1 MGSEGR
7 GTRGA
12 PEQGSSLINFAILG
26 AGMVAEYHLQAIQAC
41 AREGARLAGV
51 GHYNADRFEE
61 ISERFGVAAR
71 PYEDLLADPDIDAV
85 CICTPSGQHAQ
96 QTIAA
101 ASSGKHVLVE
111 KPMALSLAD
120 ADAMIAACRENGVR
134 LGVCLQRRA
143 EPLFRRVHDAIHGG
157 DLGEITLGVVTMPYY
172 RDEAYYAQADWR
184 GTWEM
189 DGGGALMNQGIHII
203 DLLLWFMGDPV
214 EAHAF
219 ADSRHRSVEIEDT
232 AGAALRFGNGA
243 VATITAT
250 VAAEP
255 GFPHRLE
262 VYGTNGGIQIEGESV
277 LRWGL
282 ADESKAT
289 VEPWPVATGQVD
301 PGMAGDPRGISTS
314 GHIAILK
321 DFIAGIGRGEDP
333 VIDGVEG
340 RRSLATILEVYARSG
355 QGPAAAGL

>member
-1 MGSEGR
+1 MTQNELG
-7 GTRGA
+7 
-12 PEQGSSLINFAILG
+12 FAILG
-26 AGMVAEYHLQAIQAC
+26 AGMVAEYHLNAIQEC
-41 AREGARLAGV
+41 ADLGARLVGV
-51 GHYNADRFEE
+51 GHYNPARYDE
-61 ISERFGVAAR
+61 ISQRFGVPAR
-71 PYEDLLADPDIDAV
+71 SYDDVLADPAVDAV

-96 QTIAA
+96 ETIAA

-111 KPMALSLAD
+111 KPMALSLPD
-120 ADAMIAACRENGVR
+120 ADAMIAACRENGVQ

-172 RDEAYYAQADWR
+172 RDEPYYAQADWR

-189 DGGGALMNQGIHII
+189 DGGGVLMNQGIHII
-203 DLLLWFMGDPV
+203 DLLLWFLGDPV
-214 EAHAF
+214 DVHAF

-232 AGAALRFGNGA
+232 AGAVLRFANGA

-250 VAAEP
+250 VATEP

-282 ADESKAT
+282 ADAARET
-289 VEPWPVATGQVD
+289 VEPWPVATEQVD
-301 PGMAGDPRGISTS
+301 AGMAGDPRGISTS

-321 DFIAGIGRGEDP
+321 DFISGIRRGEDP
-333 VIDGVEG
+333 VIDGTEG
-340 RRSLATILEVYARSG
+340 RRSLATILAVYEDSF
-355 QGPAAAGL
+355 

>member
-1 MGSEGR
+1 MTQTDKSELG
-7 GTRGA
+7 
-12 PEQGSSLINFAILG
+12 FAILG
-26 AGMVAEYHLQAIQAC
+26 AGMVAEYHLNALQEC
-41 AREGARLAGV
+41 ADLGARLVGV
-51 GHYNADRFEE
+51 GHYNPARYED
-61 ISERFGVAAR
+61 ISQRFGAPASS
-71 PYEDLLADPDIDAV
+71 YDDLLANPAVDAV

-96 QTIAA
+96 QAIAA

-111 KPMALSLAD
+111 KPMAISLAD
-120 ADAMIAACRENGVR
+120 ADAMIAACRANGVQ

-157 DLGEITLGVVTMPYY
+157 DLGEITLGVVTMPYF
-172 RDEAYYAQADWR
+172 RDEPYYAQAEWR
-184 GTWEM
+184 GTWAM
-189 DGGGALMNQGIHII
+189 DGGGVLMNQGIHII
-203 DLLLWFMGDPV
+203 DLLLWFLGDPV
-214 EAHAF
+214 EVHAF

-232 AGAALRFGNGA
+232 AGAVLRFANGS

-250 VAAEP
+250 VATEP

-289 VEPWPVATGQVD
+289 VEPWPVATEQVD

-321 DFIAGIGRGEDP
+321 DFIAGIRRGEDP
-333 VIDGVEG
+333 VIDGAEG
-340 RRSLATILEVYARSG
+340 RRSLAAILAVYEDSF
-355 QGPAAAGL
+355 

>member
-1 MGSEGR
+1 MTQYELG
-7 GTRGA
+7 
-12 PEQGSSLINFAILG
+12 FAILG
-26 AGMVAEYHLQAIQAC
+26 AGMVAEYHLNAIQEC
-41 AREGARLAGV
+41 ADQGARLVGV
-51 GHYNADRFEE
+51 GHYNPARYEE
-61 ISERFGVAAR
+61 ISERFGV
-71 PYEDLLADPDIDAV
+71 PSSSYDELLADPAVDAV

-96 QTIAA
+96 QAIAA

-120 ADAMIAACRENGVR
+120 ADAMIAACRENDVQ

-157 DLGEITLGVVTMPYY
+157 DLGEITLGVVTMPYF
-172 RDEAYYAQADWR
+172 RDEPYYAQAEWR
-184 GTWEM
+184 GTWAM
-189 DGGGALMNQGIHII
+189 DGGGVLMNQGIHII
-203 DLLLWFMGDPV
+203 DLLLWFVGDPV
-214 EAHAF
+214 EVHAF

-232 AGAALRFGNGA
+232 AGAVLRFANGT

-250 VAAEP
+250 VATEP

-277 LRWGL
+277 LRWGM

-289 VEPWPVATGQVD
+289 VEPWPVATEQVD

-321 DFIAGIGRGEDP
+321 DFIAGIRRGQDP
-333 VIDGVEG
+333 VIDGAEG
-340 RRSLATILEVYARSG
+340 RRSLAAILAVYG
-355 QGPAAAGL
+355 DCF

>member
-1 MGSEGR
+1 MTQTDESELG
-7 GTRGA
+7 
-12 PEQGSSLINFAILG
+12 FAILG
-26 AGMVAEYHLQAIQAC
+26 AGMVAEYHLNALQEC
-41 AREGARLAGV
+41 ADLGARLVGV
-51 GHYNADRFEE
+51 GHYNPARYED
-61 ISERFGVAAR
+61 ISQRFGAPASS
-71 PYEDLLADPDIDAV
+71 YDELLADPAVDAV

-96 QTIAA
+96 QAIAA

-111 KPMALSLAD
+111 KPMAISLAD
-120 ADAMIAACRENGVR
+120 ADAMIAACRANGVQ

-157 DLGEITLGVVTMPYY
+157 DLGEITLAVVTMPYF
-172 RDEAYYAQADWR
+172 RDEPYYAQAEWR
-184 GTWEM
+184 GTWAM
-189 DGGGALMNQGIHII
+189 DGGGVLMNQGIHII
-203 DLLLWFMGDPV
+203 DLLLWFLGDPV
-214 EAHAF
+214 EVHAF

-232 AGAALRFGNGA
+232 AGAVLRFANGS

-250 VAAEP
+250 VATEP

-289 VEPWPVATGQVD
+289 VEPWPVATEQVD

-321 DFIAGIGRGEDP
+321 DFIAGIRRGEDP
-333 VIDGVEG
+333 VIDGAEG
-340 RRSLATILEVYARSG
+340 RRSLAAILAVYEDSF
-355 QGPAAAGL
+355 

>member
-1 MGSEGR
+1 MTQNELG
-7 GTRGA
+7 
-12 PEQGSSLINFAILG
+12 FAILG
-26 AGMVAEYHLQAIQAC
+26 AGMVAEYHLNAIQEC
-41 AREGARLAGV
+41 ADLGTRLVGV
-51 GHYNADRFEE
+51 GHYNPARYDE
-61 ISERFGVAAR
+61 ISERFGAPASS
-71 PYEDLLADPDIDAV
+71 YDELLADPAVDAV
-85 CICTPSGQHAQ
+85 CICTPSGHHAQ
-96 QTIAA
+96 QAIAA

-120 ADAMIAACRENGVR
+120 ADAMIAACRENGVQ

-157 DLGEITLGVVTMPYY
+157 DLGEITLGVVTMPYF
-172 RDEAYYAQADWR
+172 RDEPYYAQAEWR
-184 GTWEM
+184 GTWAM
-189 DGGGALMNQGIHII
+189 DGGGVLMNQGIHIV
-203 DLLLWFMGDPV
+203 DLLLWFLGDPV
-214 EAHAF
+214 EVHAF

-232 AGAALRFGNGA
+232 AGAVLRFANGTL
-243 VATITAT
+243 ATITAT

-289 VEPWPVATGQVD
+289 VEPWPVATEQVD
-301 PGMAGDPRGISTS
+301 AGMAGDPRGISTS

-321 DFIAGIGRGEDP
+321 DFIAGIRRGEDP
-333 VIDGVEG
+333 VIDGAEG
-340 RRSLATILEVYARSG
+340 RRSLAAILAVYEDSFS
-355 QGPAAAGL
+355 

>member
-1 MGSEGR
+1 MTQNELG
-7 GTRGA
+7 
-12 PEQGSSLINFAILG
+12 FAILG
-26 AGMVAEYHLQAIQAC
+26 AGMVAEYHLNAIQEC
-41 AREGARLAGV
+41 ADLGARLVGV
-51 GHYNADRFEE
+51 GHYNPARFED
-61 ISERFGVAAR
+61 ISERFGAPASS
-71 PYEDLLADPDIDAV
+71 YDELLADPAVDAV
-85 CICTPSGQHAQ
+85 CICTPSGHHAQ
-96 QTIAA
+96 QAIAA

-120 ADAMIAACRENGVR
+120 ADAMIAACRENGVQ

-157 DLGEITLGVVTMPYY
+157 DLGEITLGVVTMPYF
-172 RDEAYYAQADWR
+172 RDEPYYAQAEWR
-184 GTWEM
+184 GTWAM
-189 DGGGALMNQGIHII
+189 DGGGVLMNQGIHII
-203 DLLLWFMGDPV
+203 DLLLWFLGDPV
-214 EAHAF
+214 DVHAF

-232 AGAALRFGNGA
+232 AGAVLRFANGT

-250 VAAEP
+250 VATEP

-289 VEPWPVATGQVD
+289 VEPWPVATEQVD

-321 DFIAGIGRGEDP
+321 DFIAGIRRGEDP
-333 VIDGVEG
+333 VIDGAEG
-340 RRSLATILEVYARSG
+340 RRSLAAILAVDESSF
-355 QGPAAAGL
+355 

>member
-1 MGSEGR
+1 MTQNELG
-7 GTRGA
+7 
-12 PEQGSSLINFAILG
+12 FAILG
-26 AGMVAEYHLQAIQAC
+26 AGMVAEYHLNAIQEC
-41 AREGARLAGV
+41 ADLGARLVGV
-51 GHYNADRFEE
+51 GHYNPARYED
-61 ISERFGVAAR
+61 ISERFGAPASS
-71 PYEDLLADPDIDAV
+71 YDELLADPAVDAV
-85 CICTPSGQHAQ
+85 CICTPSGHHAQ
-96 QTIAA
+96 QAIAA

-120 ADAMIAACRENGVR
+120 ADAMIAACRENGVQ

-157 DLGEITLGVVTMPYY
+157 DLGEITLGVVTMPYF
-172 RDEAYYAQADWR
+172 RDEPYYAQAEWR
-184 GTWEM
+184 GTWAM
-189 DGGGALMNQGIHII
+189 DGGGVLMNQGIHIV
-203 DLLLWFMGDPV
+203 DLLLWFLGDPV
-214 EAHAF
+214 EVHAF

-232 AGAALRFGNGA
+232 AGAVLRFANGT

-250 VAAEP
+250 VATEP

-277 LRWGL
+277 LRWGM

-289 VEPWPVATGQVD
+289 VEPWPVATEQVD

-321 DFIAGIGRGEDP
+321 DFIAGIHRGEDP
-333 VIDGVEG
+333 VIDGAEG
-340 RRSLATILEVYARSG
+340 RRSLAAILAVYGDSFS
-355 QGPAAAGL
+355 

>member
-1 MGSEGR
+1 MTQNELG
-7 GTRGA
+7 
-12 PEQGSSLINFAILG
+12 FAILG
-26 AGMVAEYHLQAIQAC
+26 AGMVAEYHLNAIQEC
-41 AREGARLAGV
+41 ADLGARLVGV
-51 GHYNADRFEE
+51 GHYNPARYDE
-61 ISERFGVAAR
+61 ISQRFGVPAR
-71 PYEDLLADPDIDAV
+71 SYDDVLADPAVDAV

-96 QTIAA
+96 ETIAA
-101 ASSGKHVLVE
+101 ASNGKHVLVE
-111 KPMALSLAD
+111 KPMALSLPD
-120 ADAMIAACRENGVR
+120 ADAMIAACRANGVQ

-172 RDEAYYAQADWR
+172 RDEPYYAQADWR

-189 DGGGALMNQGIHII
+189 DGGGVLMNQGIHII
-203 DLLLWFMGDPV
+203 DLLLWFLGDPV
-214 EAHAF
+214 DVHAF

-232 AGAALRFGNGA
+232 AGAVLRFANGA

-250 VAAEP
+250 VATEP

-282 ADESKAT
+282 ADEAKAT
-289 VEPWPVATGQVD
+289 VEPWPVATEQVD
-301 PGMAGDPRGISTS
+301 AGMAGDPRGISTS

-321 DFIAGIGRGEDP
+321 DFISGIRRGEDP
-333 VIDGVEG
+333 VIDGTEG
-340 RRSLATILEVYARSG
+340 RRSLATILAVYESS
-355 QGPAAAGL
+355 L

>member
-1 MGSEGR
+1 MTRNTMTQNAQSELG
-7 GTRGA
+7 
-12 PEQGSSLINFAILG
+12 FAILG
-26 AGMVAEYHLQAIQAC
+26 AGMVAEYHLQAIDAC
-41 AREGARLAGV
+41 AEEGARLVGV
-51 GHYNADRFEE
+51 GHYNAARFGE

-71 PYEDLLADPDIDAV
+71 PYDEILADPAVDAV

-96 QTIAA
+96 QAIAA
-101 ASSGKHVLVE
+101 AENGKHVLVE

-120 ADAMIAACRENGVR
+120 ADAMIAACRENGVQ

-157 DLGEITLGVVTMPYY
+157 DLGDITLGVVTMPYF
-172 RDEAYYAQADWR
+172 RDEPYYAQAEWR

-189 DGGGALMNQGIHII
+189 DGGGVLMNQGIHIV
-203 DLLLWFMGDPV
+203 DLLLWFLGDPV
-214 EAHAF
+214 EVHAF

-232 AGAALRFGNGA
+232 AGAVLRFGNGA

-250 VAAEP
+250 VATEP
-255 GFPHRLE
+255 GFPHRVE

-282 ADESKAT
+282 ADESKET
-289 VEPWPVATGQVD
+289 VEPWPVATEQVD

-333 VIDGVEG
+333 VIDGSEG
-340 RRSLATILEVYARSG
+340 RRSLAAILAVYESSF
-355 QGPAAAGL
+355 

>member
-1 MGSEGR
+1 MTQDGQSELG
-7 GTRGA
+7 
-12 PEQGSSLINFAILG
+12 FAILG
-26 AGMVAEYHLQAIQAC
+26 AGMVAEYHLNAIQEC
-41 AREGARLAGV
+41 ADLGARLVGV
-51 GHYNADRFEE
+51 GHYNPARYEE
-61 ISERFGVAAR
+61 ISQRFGAPASS
-71 PYEDLLADPDIDAV
+71 YDELLADPAVDAV

-96 QTIAA
+96 QAIAA

-120 ADAMIAACRENGVR
+120 ADAMIAACRENGVQ

-157 DLGEITLGVVTMPYY
+157 DLGEITLGVVTMPYL
-172 RDEAYYAQADWR
+172 RDEPYYAQAEWR
-184 GTWEM
+184 GTWAM
-189 DGGGALMNQGIHII
+189 DGGGVLMNQGIHII
-203 DLLLWFMGDPV
+203 DLLLWFLGDPV
-214 EAHAF
+214 EVHAF

-232 AGAALRFGNGA
+232 AGAVLRFANGA

-250 VAAEP
+250 VAADP

-282 ADESKAT
+282 ADESRAT
-289 VEPWPVATGQVD
+289 VEPWPVATEQVD

-321 DFIAGIGRGEDP
+321 DFIAGIRRGEDP
-333 VIDGVEG
+333 VIDGAEG
-340 RRSLATILEVYARSG
+340 RRSLAAILAVYEDSF
-355 QGPAAAGL
+355 

>member
-1 MGSEGR
+1 MTQNELG
-7 GTRGA
+7 
-12 PEQGSSLINFAILG
+12 FAILG
-26 AGMVAEYHLQAIQAC
+26 AGMVAEYHLNAIQEC
-41 AREGARLAGV
+41 ADLGARLVGV
-51 GHYNADRFEE
+51 GHYNPARYDE
-61 ISERFGVAAR
+61 ISQRFGVPAR
-71 PYEDLLADPDIDAV
+71 SYDDVLADPAVDAV

-96 QTIAA
+96 ETIAA

-111 KPMALSLAD
+111 KPMALSLPD
-120 ADAMIAACRENGVR
+120 ADAMIAACRENGVQ

-172 RDEAYYAQADWR
+172 RDEPYYAQADWR

-189 DGGGALMNQGIHII
+189 DGGGVLMNQGIHII
-203 DLLLWFMGDPV
+203 DLLLWFLGDPV
-214 EAHAF
+214 DVHAF

-232 AGAALRFGNGA
+232 AGAVLRFANGA

-250 VAAEP
+250 VATEP

-282 ADESKAT
+282 ADEAKET
-289 VEPWPVATGQVD
+289 VEPWPVATEQVD

-321 DFIAGIGRGEDP
+321 DFISGIRRGEDP
-333 VIDGVEG
+333 VIDGTEG
-340 RRSLATILEVYARSG
+340 RRSLAAILAVYEDSF
-355 QGPAAAGL
+355 

>member
-1 MGSEGR
+1 MSEERGTGGEGR
-7 GTRGA
+7 VD
-12 PEQGSSLINFAILG
+12 SSIVNFAILG
-26 AGMVAEYHLQAIQAC
+26 AGMVAEYHLNAIQEC
-41 AREGARLAGV
+41 ADLGARLVGV
-51 GHYNADRFEE
+51 GHYNPARYGE
-61 ISERFGVAAR
+61 ISQRFGAPAR
-71 PYEDLLADPDIDAV
+71 SYDELLADPAVDAV

-96 QTIAA
+96 QAIAA
-101 ASSGKHVLVE
+101 ATRGKHVLVE

-120 ADAMIAACRENGVR
+120 ADAMIAACRENGVQ

-157 DLGEITLGVVTMPYY
+157 DLGEITLGVVTMPYF

-189 DGGGALMNQGIHII
+189 DGGGVLMNQGIHII

-214 EAHAF
+214 EVHAF

-289 VEPWPVATGQVD
+289 VEPWPVATEQVD

-333 VIDGVEG
+333 VIDGAEG
-340 RRSLATILEVYARSG
+340 RRSLATILAVYEDSF
-355 QGPAAAGL
+355 

>member
-1 MGSEGR
+1 MTQNELG
-7 GTRGA
+7 
-12 PEQGSSLINFAILG
+12 FAILG
-26 AGMVAEYHLQAIQAC
+26 AGMVAEYHLNAIQEC
-41 AREGARLAGV
+41 ADLGARLVGV
-51 GHYNADRFEE
+51 GHYNPARYDE
-61 ISERFGVAAR
+61 ISQRFGVPAR
-71 PYEDLLADPDIDAV
+71 SYDDVLADPAVDAV

-96 QTIAA
+96 ETIAA
-101 ASSGKHVLVE
+101 ASHGKHVLVE
-111 KPMALSLAD
+111 KPMALSLPD
-120 ADAMIAACRENGVR
+120 ADAMIAACRENGVQ

-172 RDEAYYAQADWR
+172 RDEPYYAQADWR

-189 DGGGALMNQGIHII
+189 DGGGVLMNQGIHII
-203 DLLLWFMGDPV
+203 DLLLWFLGDPV
-214 EAHAF
+214 DVHAF

-232 AGAALRFGNGA
+232 AGAVLRFANGA
-243 VATITAT
+243 LATITAT
-250 VAAEP
+250 VATEP

-282 ADESKAT
+282 ADEAKAT
-289 VEPWPVATGQVD
+289 VEPWPVATEQVD

-321 DFIAGIGRGEDP
+321 DFISGIRRGEDP
-333 VIDGVEG
+333 VIDGTEG
-340 RRSLATILEVYARSG
+340 RRSLATILAVYEDSF
-355 QGPAAAGL
+355 

>member
-1 MGSEGR
+1 MTQNELG
-7 GTRGA
+7 
-12 PEQGSSLINFAILG
+12 FAILG
-26 AGMVAEYHLQAIQAC
+26 AGMVAEYHLNAIQEC
-41 AREGARLAGV
+41 ADLGARLVGV
-51 GHYNADRFEE
+51 GHYNPARFDD
-61 ISERFGVAAR
+61 ISQHFGAPAR
-71 PYEDLLADPDIDAV
+71 SYDELLADPTVDAV
-85 CICTPSGQHAQ
+85 CICTPSGQHAEQ
-96 QTIAA
+96 AIAA

-111 KPMALSLAD
+111 KPMALTLAD
-120 ADAMIAACRENGVR
+120 ADAMIAACRENGVQ

-157 DLGEITLGVVTMPYY
+157 DLGETTLGVVTMPYL
-172 RDEAYYAQADWR
+172 RDEPYYAQADWR
-184 GTWEM
+184 GTWAM
-189 DGGGALMNQGIHII
+189 DGGGVLMNQGIHII

-214 EAHAF
+214 EVHGF

-232 AGAALRFGNGA
+232 AGAVLRFANGA

-250 VAAEP
+250 VAADP

-282 ADESKAT
+282 ADKSKAT
-289 VEPWPVATGQVD
+289 VEPWPVATEQVD

-321 DFIAGIGRGEDP
+321 DFIAGINRGEDP
-333 VIDGVEG
+333 VIDGAEG
-340 RRSLATILEVYARSG
+340 RRSLAAILAVYEDSF
-355 QGPAAAGL
+355 

>member
-1 MGSEGR
+1 MTQHEQSELG
-7 GTRGA
+7 
-12 PEQGSSLINFAILG
+12 FAILG
-26 AGMVAEYHLQAIQAC
+26 AGMVAEYHLNAIREC
-41 AREGARLAGV
+41 AGLGARLVGV
-51 GHYNADRFEE
+51 GHYNPASYGE
-61 ISERFGVAAR
+61 ISQRFGVPAR
-71 PYEDLLADPDIDAV
+71 PYDELLADPAVAAV

-96 QTIAA
+96 QAIAA

-120 ADAMIAACRENGVR
+120 ADAMIAACRANGVQ

-157 DLGEITLGVVTMPYY
+157 DLGEITLGVVTMPYF
-172 RDEAYYAQADWR
+172 RDEPYYAQADWR

-189 DGGGALMNQGIHII
+189 DGGGVLMNQGIHII
-203 DLLLWFMGDPV
+203 DLLLWFLGDPV
-214 EAHAF
+214 DVHAF

-232 AGAALRFGNGA
+232 AGAVLRFANGA

-250 VAAEP
+250 VATDP

-282 ADESKAT
+282 ADESRAT
-289 VEPWPVATGQVD
+289 VEPWPVATEQVD

-321 DFIAGIGRGEDP
+321 DFIAGIRRGEDP
-333 VIDGVEG
+333 VIDGLEG
-340 RRSLATILEVYARSG
+340 RRSLAAILAVYEDSF
-355 QGPAAAGL
+355 

>member
-1 MGSEGR
+1 MTRTDESELG
-7 GTRGA
+7 
-12 PEQGSSLINFAILG
+12 FAILG
-26 AGMVAEYHLQAIQAC
+26 AGMVAEYHLNALQEC
-41 AREGARLAGV
+41 ADLGARLVGV
-51 GHYNADRFEE
+51 GHYNPARYED
-61 ISERFGVAAR
+61 ISQRFGAPASS
-71 PYEDLLADPDIDAV
+71 YDELLADPAVDAV
-85 CICTPSGQHAQ
+85 CVCTPSGQHAQ
-96 QTIAA
+96 QAIAA

-111 KPMALSLAD
+111 KPMAISLAD
-120 ADAMIAACRENGVR
+120 ADAMIAACRANGVQ

-157 DLGEITLGVVTMPYY
+157 DLGEITLGVVTMPYF
-172 RDEAYYAQADWR
+172 RDEPYYAQAEWR
-184 GTWEM
+184 GTWAM
-189 DGGGALMNQGIHII
+189 DGGGVLMNQGIHII
-203 DLLLWFMGDPV
+203 DLLLWFLGDPV
-214 EAHAF
+214 EVHAF

-232 AGAALRFGNGA
+232 AGAVLRFANGS

-250 VAAEP
+250 VATEP

-289 VEPWPVATGQVD
+289 VEPWPVATEQVD

-321 DFIAGIGRGEDP
+321 DFIAGIRRGEDP
-333 VIDGVEG
+333 VIDGAEG
-340 RRSLATILEVYARSG
+340 RRSLAAILAVYEDSF
-355 QGPAAAGL
+355 

>member
-1 MGSEGR
+1 MTQNGQSELG
-7 GTRGA
+7 
-12 PEQGSSLINFAILG
+12 FAILG
-26 AGMVAEYHLQAIQAC
+26 AGMVAEYHLNAIQEC
-41 AREGARLAGV
+41 ADLGARLVGV
-51 GHYNADRFEE
+51 GHYNPASYED
-61 ISERFGVAAR
+61 ISQRFGAPAKS
-71 PYEDLLADPDIDAV
+71 YDELLANPAVDAV
-85 CICTPSGQHAQ
+85 CVCTPSGQHAQ
-96 QTIAA
+96 QAIAA

-120 ADAMIAACRENGVR
+120 ADAMIAACRENGVQ

-157 DLGEITLGVVTMPYY
+157 DLGEITLGVVTMPYF
-172 RDEAYYAQADWR
+172 RDESYYAQAEWR
-184 GTWEM
+184 GTWAM
-189 DGGGALMNQGIHII
+189 DGGGVLMNQGIHIV
-203 DLLLWFMGDPV
+203 DLLLWFLGDPV
-214 EAHAF
+214 EVHAF

-232 AGAALRFGNGA
+232 AGAVLRFANGS

-250 VAAEP
+250 VATEP

-289 VEPWPVATGQVD
+289 VEPWPVATEQVD

-321 DFIAGIGRGEDP
+321 DFIAGIRRGEDP
-333 VIDGVEG
+333 VIDGAEG
-340 RRSLATILEVYARSG
+340 RRSLATILAVYESSF
-355 QGPAAAGL
+355 

>member
-1 MGSEGR
+1 MTQNGKSELG
-7 GTRGA
+7 
-12 PEQGSSLINFAILG
+12 FAILG
-26 AGMVAEYHLQAIQAC
+26 AGMVAEYHLNAIQEC
-41 AREGARLAGV
+41 ADLGARLVGV
-51 GHYNADRFEE
+51 GHYNTARYED
-61 ISERFGVAAR
+61 ISQRFGAPASS
-71 PYEDLLADPDIDAV
+71 YDELLADPAVDAV

-96 QTIAA
+96 QAIAA

-111 KPMALSLAD
+111 KPMAISLAD
-120 ADAMIAACRENGVR
+120 ADAMIAACRANGVQ

-157 DLGEITLGVVTMPYY
+157 DLGEITLGVVTMPYF
-172 RDEAYYAQADWR
+172 RDEPYYAQAEWR
-184 GTWEM
+184 GTWAM
-189 DGGGALMNQGIHII
+189 DGGGVLMNQGIHII
-203 DLLLWFMGDPV
+203 DLLLWFLGDPV
-214 EAHAF
+214 EVHAF

-232 AGAALRFGNGA
+232 AGAVLRFANGS

-250 VAAEP
+250 VATEP

-289 VEPWPVATGQVD
+289 VEPWPVATEQVD

-321 DFIAGIGRGEDP
+321 DFIAGIRRGEDP
-333 VIDGVEG
+333 VIDGAEG
-340 RRSLATILEVYARSG
+340 RRSLAAILAVYEDSF
-355 QGPAAAGL
+355 

>member
-1 MGSEGR
+1 MSEDRGTGGEGR
-7 GTRGA
+7 A
-12 PEQGSSLINFAILG
+12 DSSIVNFAILG
-26 AGMVAEYHLQAIQAC
+26 AGMVAEYHLNAIQEC
-41 AREGARLAGV
+41 ADLGARLVGV
-51 GHYNADRFEE
+51 GHYNPARYEE
-61 ISERFGVAAR
+61 ISQQFGVPAR
-71 PYEDLLADPDIDAV
+71 SYDELLADPAVDAV

-96 QTIAA
+96 QAIAA

-120 ADAMIAACRENGVR
+120 ADAMIAACRENGVQ

-157 DLGEITLGVVTMPYY
+157 DLGEITLGVVTMPYF
-172 RDEAYYAQADWR
+172 RDEPYYAQAEWR

-189 DGGGALMNQGIHII
+189 DGGGVLMNQGIHIV
-203 DLLLWFMGDPV
+203 DLLLWFLGDPV
-214 EAHAF
+214 AVHAF

-232 AGAALRFGNGA
+232 AGAVLRFGNGA

-250 VAAEP
+250 VATEP

-282 ADESKAT
+282 ADESKGT
-289 VEPWPVATGQVD
+289 VEPWPVATEQVD

-333 VIDGVEG
+333 VIDGSEG
-340 RRSLATILEVYARSG
+340 RRSLAAILAVYEDSF
-355 QGPAAAGL
+355 

>member
-1 MGSEGR
+1 MTQNELG
-7 GTRGA
+7 
-12 PEQGSSLINFAILG
+12 FAILG
-26 AGMVAEYHLQAIQAC
+26 AGMVAEYHLNAIQEC
-41 AREGARLAGV
+41 ADLSARLVGV
-51 GHYNADRFEE
+51 GHYNPARYAE
-61 ISERFGVAAR
+61 ISQRFGAPAR
-71 PYEDLLADPDIDAV
+71 AYDELLANPAVDAV
-85 CICTPSGQHAQ
+85 CICTPSGHHAQ
-96 QTIAA
+96 QAIAA

-120 ADAMIAACRENGVR
+120 ADAMIAACRENGVQ

-157 DLGEITLGVVTMPYY
+157 DLGDITLGVVTMPYF
-172 RDEAYYAQADWR
+172 RDEPYYAQAEWR
-184 GTWEM
+184 GTWAM
-189 DGGGALMNQGIHII
+189 DGGGVLMNQGIHII
-203 DLLLWFMGDPV
+203 DLLLWFLGDPV
-214 EAHAF
+214 EVHAF

-232 AGAALRFGNGA
+232 AGAVLRFANGS

-250 VAAEP
+250 VATEP

-289 VEPWPVATGQVD
+289 VEPWPVATEQVD

-321 DFIAGIGRGEDP
+321 DFIAGIRRGEDP
-333 VIDGVEG
+333 VIDGSEG
-340 RRSLATILEVYARSG
+340 RRSLAAILAVYKDSF
-355 QGPAAAGL
+355 

>member
-1 MGSEGR
+1 MTQNDKSELG
-7 GTRGA
+7 
-12 PEQGSSLINFAILG
+12 FAILG
-26 AGMVAEYHLQAIQAC
+26 AGMVAEYHLNAIQEC
-41 AREGARLAGV
+41 ADLGARLVGV
-51 GHYNADRFEE
+51 GHYNPARYED
-61 ISERFGVAAR
+61 ISQRFGAPASS
-71 PYEDLLADPDIDAV
+71 YDELLANPAVDAV
-85 CICTPSGQHAQ
+85 CICTPSGYHAQ
-96 QTIAA
+96 QAIAA

-120 ADAMIAACRENGVR
+120 ADAMIAACRDSGVQ

-157 DLGEITLGVVTMPYY
+157 DLGEITIGVVTMPYL
-172 RDEAYYAQADWR
+172 RDEPYYAQAEWR
-184 GTWEM
+184 GTWAM
-189 DGGGALMNQGIHII
+189 DGGGVLMNQGIHII
-203 DLLLWFMGDPV
+203 DLLLWFLGDPV
-214 EAHAF
+214 EVHAF

-232 AGAALRFGNGA
+232 AGAVLRFANGS

-250 VAAEP
+250 VATEP

-289 VEPWPVATGQVD
+289 VEPWPVATEQVD

-321 DFIAGIGRGEDP
+321 DFIAGIRRGEDP
-333 VIDGVEG
+333 VIDGAEG
-340 RRSLATILEVYARSG
+340 RRSLAAILAVYEDSF
-355 QGPAAAGL
+355 

>member
-1 MGSEGR
+1 MTQNGKSELG
-7 GTRGA
+7 
-12 PEQGSSLINFAILG
+12 FAILG
-26 AGMVAEYHLQAIQAC
+26 AGMVAEYHLNALQEC
-41 AREGARLAGV
+41 ADLGARLVGV
-51 GHYNADRFEE
+51 GHYNPARYDE
-61 ISERFGVAAR
+61 ISERFGAPASS
-71 PYEDLLADPDIDAV
+71 YDELLADPAVDAV
-85 CICTPSGQHAQ
+85 CVCTPSGQHAQ
-96 QTIAA
+96 QAIAA

-111 KPMALSLAD
+111 KPMAISLAD
-120 ADAMIAACRENGVR
+120 ADAMIAACRENGVQ

-157 DLGEITLGVVTMPYY
+157 DLGEITLGVVTMPYF
-172 RDEAYYAQADWR
+172 RDEPYYAQAEWR
-184 GTWEM
+184 GTWAM
-189 DGGGALMNQGIHII
+189 DGGGVLMNQGIHII
-203 DLLLWFMGDPV
+203 DLLLWFLGDPV
-214 EAHAF
+214 EVHAF

-232 AGAALRFGNGA
+232 AGAVLRFANGS

-250 VAAEP
+250 VATEP

-289 VEPWPVATGQVD
+289 VEPWPVATEQVD

-321 DFIAGIGRGEDP
+321 DFIAGIRRGEDP
-333 VIDGVEG
+333 VIDGAEG
-340 RRSLATILEVYARSG
+340 RRSLAAILAVYEDSF
-355 QGPAAAGL
+355 

>member
-1 MGSEGR
+1 MGGEGKVDS
-7 GTRGA
+7 
-12 PEQGSSLINFAILG
+12 PIVNFAILG
-26 AGMVAEYHLQAIQAC
+26 AGMVAEYHLNAIQEC
-41 AREGARLAGV
+41 ADLGARLVGV
-51 GHYNADRFEE
+51 GHYNPARYGE
-61 ISERFGVAAR
+61 ISERFSAPAR
-71 PYEDLLADPDIDAV
+71 SYDELLADPAIDAV

-96 QTIAA
+96 QAIAA

-120 ADAMIAACRENGVR
+120 ADAMIAACRENGVQ

-157 DLGEITLGVVTMPYY
+157 DLGEITLGVVTMPYF
-172 RDEAYYAQADWR
+172 RDEPYYAQADWR

-189 DGGGALMNQGIHII
+189 DGGGVLMNQGIHIV
-203 DLLLWFMGDPV
+203 DLLLWFLGDPV
-214 EAHAF
+214 DVHAF

-232 AGAALRFGNGA
+232 AGAVLRFANGA

-250 VAAEP
+250 VATEP

-282 ADESKAT
+282 ADESKET
-289 VEPWPVATGQVD
+289 VEPWPVATEQVD

-321 DFIAGIGRGEDP
+321 DFIAGIRRGEDP
-333 VIDGVEG
+333 AIDGSEG
-340 RRSLATILEVYARSG
+340 RRSLAAILAVYEDSF
-355 QGPAAAGL
+355 

>member
-1 MGSEGR
+1 MTQDELG
-7 GTRGA
+7 
-12 PEQGSSLINFAILG
+12 FAILG
-26 AGMVAEYHLQAIQAC
+26 AGMVAEYHLNALQEC
-41 AREGARLAGV
+41 ADLGARLVGV
-51 GHYNADRFEE
+51 GHYNPARYDD
-61 ISERFGVAAR
+61 ISERFGAPASS
-71 PYEDLLADPDIDAV
+71 YDDLLANPAVDAV

-96 QTIAA
+96 QAIAA

-111 KPMALSLAD
+111 KPMAISLAD
-120 ADAMIAACRENGVR
+120 ADAMIAACRANGVQ

-157 DLGEITLGVVTMPYY
+157 DLGEITLGVVTMPYF
-172 RDEAYYAQADWR
+172 RDEPYYAQAEWR
-184 GTWEM
+184 GTWAM
-189 DGGGALMNQGIHII
+189 DGGGVLMNQGIHII
-203 DLLLWFMGDPV
+203 DLLLWFLGDPV
-214 EAHAF
+214 EVHAF

-232 AGAALRFGNGA
+232 AGALLRFANGS

-250 VAAEP
+250 VATEP

-289 VEPWPVATGQVD
+289 VEPWPVATEQVD

-321 DFIAGIGRGEDP
+321 DFIAGIRRGEDP
-333 VIDGVEG
+333 VIDGAEG
-340 RRSLATILEVYARSG
+340 RRSLAAILAVYEDSF
-355 QGPAAAGL
+355 

>member
-1 MGSEGR
+1 MTQNELG
-7 GTRGA
+7 
-12 PEQGSSLINFAILG
+12 FAILG
-26 AGMVAEYHLQAIQAC
+26 AGMVAEYHLNAIQEC
-41 AREGARLAGV
+41 ADLGARLVGV
-51 GHYNADRFEE
+51 GHYNPARYED
-61 ISERFGVAAR
+61 ISERFGAPASS
-71 PYEDLLADPDIDAV
+71 YEELLADPAVDAV
-85 CICTPSGQHAQ
+85 CICTPSGHHAQ
-96 QTIAA
+96 QAIAA

-120 ADAMIAACRENGVR
+120 ADAMIAACRENGVQ

-157 DLGEITLGVVTMPYY
+157 DLGEITLGVVTMPYF
-172 RDEAYYAQADWR
+172 RDEPYYAQAEWR
-184 GTWEM
+184 GTWAM
-189 DGGGALMNQGIHII
+189 DGGGVLMNQGIHIV
-203 DLLLWFMGDPV
+203 DLLLWFLGDPV
-214 EAHAF
+214 EVHAF

-232 AGAALRFGNGA
+232 AGAVLRFANGT

-250 VAAEP
+250 VATEP

-289 VEPWPVATGQVD
+289 VEPWPVATEQVD

-321 DFIAGIGRGEDP
+321 DFIAGIHRGEDP
-333 VIDGVEG
+333 VIDGAEG
-340 RRSLATILEVYARSG
+340 RRSLAAILAVYGDSFS
-355 QGPAAAGL
+355 

>member
-1 MGSEGR
+1 MTQNELG
-7 GTRGA
+7 
-12 PEQGSSLINFAILG
+12 FAILG
-26 AGMVAEYHLQAIQAC
+26 AGMVAEYHLNAIQEC
-41 AREGARLAGV
+41 ADLGARLVGV
-51 GHYNADRFEE
+51 GHYNPARFED
-61 ISERFGVAAR
+61 ISERFGAPASS
-71 PYEDLLADPDIDAV
+71 YDELLADPAVDAV
-85 CICTPSGQHAQ
+85 CICTPSGHHAQ
-96 QTIAA
+96 QAIAA

-120 ADAMIAACRENGVR
+120 ADAMIAACRENGVQ

-157 DLGEITLGVVTMPYY
+157 DLGEITLGVVTMPYF
-172 RDEAYYAQADWR
+172 RDEPYYAQAEWR
-184 GTWEM
+184 GTWAM
-189 DGGGALMNQGIHII
+189 DGGGVLMNQGIHII
-203 DLLLWFMGDPV
+203 DLLLWFLGDPV
-214 EAHAF
+214 DVHAF

-232 AGAALRFGNGA
+232 AGAVLRFANGT

-250 VAAEP
+250 VATEP

-289 VEPWPVATGQVD
+289 VEPWPVATEQVD

-321 DFIAGIGRGEDP
+321 DFIAGIRRGEDP
-333 VIDGVEG
+333 VIDGAEG
-340 RRSLATILEVYARSG
+340 RRSLAAILAVYESSF
-355 QGPAAAGL
+355 

>member
-1 MGSEGR
+1 MTQNDKSELG
-7 GTRGA
+7 
-12 PEQGSSLINFAILG
+12 FAILG
-26 AGMVAEYHLQAIQAC
+26 AGMVAEYHLNAIQEC
-41 AREGARLAGV
+41 ADLGARLVGV
-51 GHYNADRFEE
+51 GHYNPARYDD
-61 ISERFGVAAR
+61 ITERFGAPASS
-71 PYEDLLADPDIDAV
+71 YDDLLANPSVDAV
-85 CICTPSGQHAQ
+85 CICTPSGYHAQ
-96 QTIAA
+96 QAIAA

-120 ADAMIAACRENGVR
+120 ADAMIAACRDNGVQ

-157 DLGEITLGVVTMPYY
+157 DLGEITIGVVTMPYL
-172 RDEAYYAQADWR
+172 RDEPYYAQAEWR
-184 GTWEM
+184 GTWAM
-189 DGGGALMNQGIHII
+189 DGGGVLMNQGIHII
-203 DLLLWFMGDPV
+203 DLLLWFLGDPV
-214 EAHAF
+214 ETHAF

-232 AGAALRFGNGA
+232 AAAVLRFANGS

-250 VAAEP
+250 VATEP

-282 ADESKAT
+282 ADESKQS
-289 VEPWPVATGQVD
+289 VEPWPVATEQVD

-321 DFIAGIGRGEDP
+321 DFIAGIRRGEDP
-333 VIDGVEG
+333 VIDGAEG
-340 RRSLATILEVYARSG
+340 RRSLAAILAVYEDSF
-355 QGPAAAGL
+355 

>member
-1 MGSEGR
+1 MTQHEQSELG
-7 GTRGA
+7 
-12 PEQGSSLINFAILG
+12 FAILG
-26 AGMVAEYHLQAIQAC
+26 AGMVAEYHLNAIREC
-41 AREGARLAGV
+41 AGLGARLVGV
-51 GHYNADRFEE
+51 GHYAPARYDE
-61 ISERFGVAAR
+61 ISQRFGVPAR
-71 PYEDLLADPDIDAV
+71 SYDELLADPAVDAV

-96 QTIAA
+96 QAIAA

-120 ADAMIAACRENGVR
+120 ADAMIAACRENNVQ

-143 EPLFRRVHDAIHGG
+143 EPLFRRVHDTIHGG
-157 DLGEITLGVVTMPYY
+157 ALGEITLGVVTMPYF
-172 RDEAYYAQADWR
+172 RDEPYYAQAEWR
-184 GTWEM
+184 GTWAM
-189 DGGGALMNQGIHII
+189 DGGGVLMNQGIHII
-203 DLLLWFMGDPV
+203 DLLLWFLGDPV
-214 EAHAF
+214 EVHAF

-232 AGAALRFGNGA
+232 AGAVLRFANGS

-289 VEPWPVATGQVD
+289 VAPWPVATEQVD

-321 DFIAGIGRGEDP
+321 DFIAGIRRGEDP
-333 VIDGVEG
+333 VIDGAEG
-340 RRSLATILEVYARSG
+340 RRSLATILAVYESSF
-355 QGPAAAGL
+355 

>member
-1 MGSEGR
+1 MTQNELG
-7 GTRGA
+7 
-12 PEQGSSLINFAILG
+12 FAILG
-26 AGMVAEYHLQAIQAC
+26 AGMVAEYHLNAIQEC
-41 AREGARLAGV
+41 ADLGARLVGV
-51 GHYNADRFEE
+51 GHYNPARFED
-61 ISERFGVAAR
+61 ISERFGAPASS
-71 PYEDLLADPDIDAV
+71 YDELLADPAVDAV
-85 CICTPSGQHAQ
+85 CICTPSGHHAQ
-96 QTIAA
+96 QAIAA

-120 ADAMIAACRENGVR
+120 ADAMIAACRENGVQ

-157 DLGEITLGVVTMPYY
+157 DLGEITLGVVTMPYF
-172 RDEAYYAQADWR
+172 RDEAYYAQAEWR
-184 GTWEM
+184 GTWAM
-189 DGGGALMNQGIHII
+189 DGGGVLMNQGIHII
-203 DLLLWFMGDPV
+203 DLLIWFLGDPV
-214 EAHAF
+214 DVHAF

-232 AGAALRFGNGA
+232 AGAVLRFANGT

-250 VAAEP
+250 VTTEP

-289 VEPWPVATGQVD
+289 VEPWPVATEQVD
-301 PGMAGDPRGISTS
+301 AGMAGDPRGISTS

-321 DFIAGIGRGEDP
+321 DFIAGIRRGEDP
-333 VIDGVEG
+333 VIDGAEG
-340 RRSLATILEVYARSG
+340 RRSLAAILAVYGDSF
-355 QGPAAAGL
+355 

>member
-1 MGSEGR
+1 MTQNELG
-7 GTRGA
+7 
-12 PEQGSSLINFAILG
+12 FAILG
-26 AGMVAEYHLQAIQAC
+26 AGMVAEYHLNAIQEC
-41 AREGARLAGV
+41 ADLGARLVCV
-51 GHYNADRFEE
+51 GHYNPAQFED
-61 ISERFGVAAR
+61 ISERFGAPASS
-71 PYEDLLADPDIDAV
+71 YDELLADPAVDAV
-85 CICTPSGQHAQ
+85 CICTPSGHHAQ
-96 QTIAA
+96 QAIAA

-120 ADAMIAACRENGVR
+120 ADAMIAACRENGVQ

-157 DLGEITLGVVTMPYY
+157 DLGEITLGVVTMPYF
-172 RDEAYYAQADWR
+172 RDEAYYAQAEWR
-184 GTWEM
+184 GTWAM
-189 DGGGALMNQGIHII
+189 DGGGVLMNQGIHII
-203 DLLLWFMGDPV
+203 DLLIWFLGDPV
-214 EAHAF
+214 DVHAF

-232 AGAALRFGNGA
+232 AGAVLRFANGA
-243 VATITAT
+243 LATITAT

-289 VEPWPVATGQVD
+289 VEPWPVATEQAD

-321 DFIAGIGRGEDP
+321 DFIAGIRRGQDP
-333 VIDGVEG
+333 VIDGAEG
-340 RRSLATILEVYARSG
+340 RRSLAAILAVYGDSFS
-355 QGPAAAGL
+355 